1 MTLPQFALGLIET
14 MTTGLPPRLAE
25 EPGEQDVDIETIE
38 HCPEDSSDLL
48 QVLKVHT
55 SDGKVWRVVVVE
67 EAAP

>member
-1 MTLPQFALGLIET
+1 MTLPQFALGLAEFHQGT
-14 MTTGLPPRLAE
+14 PVQLADQ
-25 EPGEQDVDIETIE
+25 PGESDVYMETIE
-38 HCPEDSSDLL
+38 HCTEDSTDLL